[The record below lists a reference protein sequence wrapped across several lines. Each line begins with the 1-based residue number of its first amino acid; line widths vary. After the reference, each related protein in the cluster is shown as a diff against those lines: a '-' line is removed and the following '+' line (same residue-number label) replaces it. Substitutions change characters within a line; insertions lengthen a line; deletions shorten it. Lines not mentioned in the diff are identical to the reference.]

1 MKGSPRDPAIAE
13 EIKKIIT
20 DDAAWDA
27 WRLRKELKARGI
39 KGVGDNQ
46 VMRCGELAGF
56 NVYAH
61 YVGSAEAINKIK
73 QKDENRVENEN
84 KPKPKSKTYKHP
96 KGSDR
101 IYKSMLS
108 LDGLSWLDKE
118 SGIYGI
124 CIDDVCVY
132 VGQSQSLLRRLVDHH
147 YWIAHAPNES
157 PNFELYTLL
166 QEASKRR
173 RDILFV
179 VFVLLDENIGFKT
192 KAKMLNEL
200 EAEVIHSRLPITN
213 KAIPSAD
220 GNIEFLQRLHVDEK
234 NINDFFNPQFIER
247 RDFLDVDLREEY
259 FYVYNP
265 SYDDKIR
272 DGLCPYSYHI
282 EFKASQT
289 TQN

>member
-56 NVYAH
+56 DAYAH
-61 YVGSAEAINKIK
+61 YVGSTEAISKIK
-73 QKDENRVENEN
+73 QKHLDETKKES
-84 KPKPKSKTYKHP
+84 KPKSKTYKHP

-101 IYKSMLS
+101 VYKSMVS

-118 SGIYGI
+118 AGIYGI
-124 CIDDVCVY
+124 CIDNVCVY
-132 VGQSQSLLRRLVDHH
+132 VGQSQSLLRRLADHH
-147 YWIAHAPNES
+147 YWLAHDPNGS

-166 QEASKRR
+166 QEASKRK

-179 VFVLLDENIGFKT
+179 VFILLDENIGFKV

-247 RDFLDVDLREEY
+247 RDYLDKDLRDEY
-259 FYVYNP
+259 FYIYNP
-265 SYDDKIR
+265 NYDDKIHDDSR
-272 DGLCPYSYHI
+272 LYSYHLV
-282 EFKASQT
+282 S
-289 TQN
+289 

>member
-27 WRLRKELKARGI
+27 WRLRKELNARGI

-56 NVYAH
+56 DAYAH
-61 YVGSAEAINKIK
+61 YVGSTEAISKIK
-73 QKDENRVENEN
+73 QKHIDETKKES
-84 KPKPKSKTYKHP
+84 KPKSKTYKHP

-101 IYKSMLS
+101 VYKSMLS

-118 SGIYGI
+118 AGIYGI
-124 CIDDVCVY
+124 CIDNVCVY
-132 VGQSQSLLRRLVDHH
+132 VGQSQSLLRRLADHH
-147 YWIAHAPNES
+147 YWLAHDPNES

-166 QEASKRR
+166 LEASKRK

-179 VFVLLDENIGFKT
+179 VFILLDENIGFKV

-247 RDFLDVDLREEY
+247 RDYLDKDLRDEY
-259 FYVYNP
+259 FYIYNP
-265 SYDDKIR
+265 NYDDKIHNDSR
-272 DGLCPYSYHI
+272 LYSYHLV
-282 EFKASQT
+282 S
-289 TQN
+289 

>member
-27 WRLRKELKARGI
+27 WHLRKELNARGI

-56 NVYAH
+56 DAYAH
-61 YVGSAEAINKIK
+61 YVGSTEAISKIK
-73 QKDENRVENEN
+73 QKHLDETKKES
-84 KPKPKSKTYKHP
+84 KPKSKTYKHP

-101 IYKSMLS
+101 VYKSMLS
-108 LDGLSWLDKE
+108 LDGLNWLDKKA
-118 SGIYGI
+118 GIYGI
-124 CIDDVCVY
+124 CIDNVCVY
-132 VGQSQSLLRRLVDHH
+132 VGQSQSLLRRLADHH
-147 YWIAHAPNES
+147 YWLAHNPNES

-166 QEASKRR
+166 QEASKRK

-179 VFVLLDENIGFKT
+179 VFILLDENIGFKV

-200 EAEVIHSRLPITN
+200 EAEIIHSRLPITN

-220 GNIEFLQRLHVDEK
+220 GNIEFLQMLHVDEK

-247 RDFLDVDLREEY
+247 RDYLDKDLRDEY
-259 FYVYNP
+259 FYIYNP
-265 SYDDKIR
+265 NYDDKIR
-272 DGLCPYSYHI
+272 DDSRLYSYHLV
-282 EFKASQT
+282 S
-289 TQN
+289 

>member
-27 WRLRKELKARGI
+27 WRLRKELKVRGI

-56 NVYAH
+56 DAYAH
-61 YVGSAEAINKIK
+61 YVGSTEAISKIK
-73 QKDENRVENEN
+73 QKHLDETKKES
-84 KPKPKSKTYKHP
+84 KPKSKTYKHP

-101 IYKSMLS
+101 VYKSMLS
-108 LDGLSWLDKE
+108 FDDLSWLDKKA
-118 SGIYGI
+118 GIYGI
-124 CIDDVCVY
+124 CIDNVCVY
-132 VGQSQSLLRRLVDHH
+132 VGQSQSLLRRLADHH
-147 YWIAHAPNES
+147 YWLAHDPNES

-166 QEASKRR
+166 LEASKRK

-179 VFVLLDENIGFKT
+179 VFILLDENIGFKV

-247 RDFLDVDLREEY
+247 RDYLDKDLRDEY
-259 FYVYNP
+259 FYIYNP
-265 SYDDKIR
+265 NYDDKIR
-272 DGLCPYSYHI
+272 DDSRLYSYHLV
-282 EFKASQT
+282 S
-289 TQN
+289 

>member
-1 MKGSPRDPAIAE
+1 MKGSPRDPVIAE

-27 WRLRKELKARGI
+27 WRLRKELKTRGI

-56 NVYAH
+56 DAYAH
-61 YVGSAEAINKIK
+61 YVGSTEAISKIK
-73 QKDENRVENEN
+73 QKHLDETKKES
-84 KPKPKSKTYKHP
+84 KPKFKTYKHP

-101 IYKSMLS
+101 VYKSMLS

-118 SGIYGI
+118 AGIYGI
-124 CIDDVCVY
+124 CIDNVCVY
-132 VGQSQSLLRRLVDHH
+132 VGQSQSLLRRLADHH
-147 YWIAHAPNES
+147 YWLAHDPNES

-166 QEASKRR
+166 QEALKRK

-179 VFVLLDENIGFKT
+179 VFILLDENIGFKM

-247 RDFLDVDLREEY
+247 RDFLDVDLRDEY
-259 FYVYNP
+259 FYIYNP
-265 SYDDKIR
+265 NYDDKIHDDSR
-272 DGLCPYSYHI
+272 LYSYHLV
-282 EFKASQT
+282 S
-289 TQN
+289 